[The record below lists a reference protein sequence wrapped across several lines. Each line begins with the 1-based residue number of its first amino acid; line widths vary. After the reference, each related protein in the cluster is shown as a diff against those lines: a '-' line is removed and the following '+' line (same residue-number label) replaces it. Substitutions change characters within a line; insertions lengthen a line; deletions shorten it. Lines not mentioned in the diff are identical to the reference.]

1 MNAQIRD
8 ISPMDRPIERRPRRA
23 RLLWMGAAAVALI
36 ALVWAGRPLVSRWA
50 AAGPSVAADRL
61 RFATVVRGDLVHDI
75 AAQGR
80 VVAAS
85 RPTLYSPA
93 AGIVSMRAREG
104 TRVEAGQLLAV
115 VSSPELESR
124 LRQEQATL
132 LALESDR
139 GRMELSARQ
148 QNLANEQRVALAE
161 VERRAAEREGER
173 AERLA
178 GLGLVNQIELER
190 ARDGIAIRT
199 LELEQARQRVG
210 NEREM
215 LDFQVQDARSR
226 VERQRLVVR
235 DSERQVK
242 ELEVL
247 APFAGLIAT
256 VSVEDADAVV
266 RGQALVGVVDLSDL
280 EVEVS
285 IPESFADDVAPG
297 LTAWVRVEGRE
308 VEGTLTRVAP
318 EVRDSQVAGR
328 IAFSGGPPE
337 GLRQNQRLSARVL
350 IDRRRGVL
358 KVPRGPFY
366 ESGGGRLAYVV
377 ADGVARR
384 RAVTL
389 GAVSV
394 TEIEVLDGLAEGEE
408 VVLSDLGAFEGAE
421 TLLIRK

>member
-8 ISPMDRPIERRPRRA
+8 ISPMDRPIEPRPRRP
-23 RLLWMGAAAVALI
+23 LVLWIGVGALVLVALFWI
-36 ALVWAGRPLVSRWA
+36 GRPLVKRWA
-50 AAGPSVAADRL
+50 AGGTSVAAERL
-61 RFATVVRGDLVHDI
+61 RLGTVVRGDLIHDI

-93 AGIVSMRAREG
+93 AGIVSLSAREG
-104 TRVEAGQLLAV
+104 TRVEAGQRLAV

-132 LALESDR
+132 HALESDR
-139 GRMELSARQ
+139 GRVELSARQ

-161 VERRAAEREGER
+161 VERRASEREGER

-190 ARDGIAIRT
+190 ARDEIAIRT

-226 VERQRLVVR
+226 VERQRLVVY
-235 DSERQVK
+235 DAERQVK

-247 APFAGLIAT
+247 APFAGLVAT
-256 VSVEDADAVV
+256 VNVEDADAVV
-266 RGQALVGVVDLSDL
+266 RGQALVGVVDLSNL
-280 EVEVS
+280 EVEVA

-297 LTAWVRVEGRE
+297 LAAWVRVEGRE
-308 VEGTLTRVAP
+308 VEGTLTSVAP

-328 IAFSGGPPE
+328 IAFAGGPPA
-337 GLRQNQRLSARVL
+337 GLRQNQRLSARIL
-350 IDRRRGVL
+350 IDRRKDVL
-358 KVPRGPFY
+358 RVPRGAFY

-394 TEIEVLDGLAEGEE
+394 TEIEVVDGLVAGEQI
-408 VVLSDLGAFEGAE
+408 VLSDLGAFEGAE
-421 TLLIRK
+421 SVLIRK